1 MTRRRDNFAADP
13 FTRGAVIPEISM
25 KFALSHIPDIRFGAD
40 EIDHLAGH
48 AKSLGDI
55 KRAAIVMD
63 SFLAGNGLGKRVQD
77 MLSAEGIASEI
88 YSGFA
93 GEPKLK
99 HVQEAT
105 AAAGGAELVIGIGG
119 GSALDIAK
127 IVACTAASGEDA
139 MHYALA
145 ANPLPKNALKKIM
158 IPTTAGTGSETSATN
173 IFAGPEGKKLWIWGA
188 ESKADLVILDPALTV
203 SLPANLT
210 AWCGMDAFIHAFE
223 ASTNRNT
230 HAAGKVFGH
239 EAMRL
244 IAANLAEAVKNP
256 GNLDA
261 RGKVLLGSCYAGVAI
276 DNCGTAIAHNISHAM
291 AGLAPVHHGLATALG
306 FEVSMP
312 WLAEAKTEDLNEA
325 AAVLGLSNASEIP
338 AFVTNLM
345 DACGIKRAI
354 PAGFAKFTP
363 ADLATEMRAAEN
375 QPMRRSTIRDVSDAD
390 LDNFAQAI
398 MTMQKEG

>member
-1 MTRRRDNFAADP
+1 
-13 FTRGAVIPEISM
+13 M

-40 EIDHLAGH
+40 EIGNLASH
-48 AKSLGDI
+48 ARSLGPI
-55 KRAAIVMD
+55 EKVAVVMD
-63 SFLAGNGLGKRVQD
+63 SFLATSGLGKRVED
-77 MLSAEGIASEI
+77 MLTTEALDVVT

-99 HVQEAT
+99 HLQEAT
-105 AAAGGAELVIGIGG
+105 AVARGADLVIGIGG

-145 ANPLPKNALKKIM
+145 ANPLPHNALKKIM

-188 ESKADLVILDPALTV
+188 ESKADLVILDPALTI
-203 SLPANLT
+203 SLPAALT

-223 ASTNRNT
+223 ASTNRNA

-256 GNLDA
+256 SDIDA

-291 AGLAPVHHGLATALG
+291 AGLAPIHHGLATALG

-312 WLAEAKTEDLNEA
+312 WLAEADTDDLNEA
-325 AAVLGLSNASEIP
+325 ARVIGLKKSAEIP
-338 AFVTNLM
+338 AFVTRLM
-345 DACGIKRAI
+345 DECGIRRAL
-354 PAGFAKFTP
+354 PAAFAKFT
-363 ADLATEMRAAEN
+363 AANLANEMRATEN
-375 QPMRRSTIRDVSDAD
+375 QPMRRSTIRDVADAD
-390 LDNFAQAI
+390 LDNFAKAI

>member
-1 MTRRRDNFAADP
+1 MQF
-13 FTRGAVIPEISM
+13 S
-25 KFALSHIPDIRFGAD
+25 LSAIPDIKFGPD
-40 EIDHLAGH
+40 EINNLATH

-55 KRAAIVMD
+55 RKAAIVMD
-63 SFLAGNGLGKRVQD
+63 GFLANSGLGARVTRALND
-77 MLSAEGIASEI
+77 AGIEVAI

-93 GEPKLK
+93 GEPKLQ
-99 HVQEAT
+99 HVRDAGET
-105 AAAGGAELVIGIGG
+105 ARGSDLVIGIGG
-119 GSALDIAK
+119 GSALDISK
-127 IVACTAASGEDA
+127 IVACTAASGKDA

-145 ANPLPKNALKKIM
+145 AHPLPKNSLKKIA

-223 ASTNRNT
+223 ASTNRNA
-230 HAAGKVFGH
+230 HPAGKVFGH

-244 IAANLAEAVKNP
+244 IATNLAEAVRNP
-256 GNLDA
+256 SNLDA

-306 FEVSMP
+306 FEVSLA
-312 WLAEAKTEDLNEA
+312 WLVEADTVDLNDA
-325 AAVLGLSNASEIP
+325 AKVLGLDDASEIP
-338 AFVTNLM
+338 EFVSRLM
-345 DACGIKRAI
+345 DDCDIRRAI
-354 PAGFAKFTP
+354 PAAFGKFTA
-363 ADLATEMRAAEN
+363 ADLANEMKAPEN
-375 QPMRRSTIRDVSDAD
+375 QPMRRSTIREVSDAD
-390 LDNFAQAI
+390 LGTFAQAI

>member
-1 MTRRRDNFAADP
+1 
-13 FTRGAVIPEISM
+13 M
-25 KFALSHIPDIRFGAD
+25 KFALSQIPDIRFGVD
-40 EIDHLAGH
+40 EIGNLASH
-48 AKSLGDI
+48 AAGLGPI
-55 KRAAIVMD
+55 GKACVVMD
-63 SFLAGNGLGKRVQD
+63 SFLAESGLGARVQE
-77 MLSAEGIASEI
+77 MLSAQGISSEI

-93 GEPKLK
+93 GEPKLQ
-99 HVQEAT
+99 HLRD
-105 AAAGGAELVIGIGG
+105 AAAVAAGADLVVGIGG

-145 ANPLPKNALKKIM
+145 ANPLPKKPLKKIM

-173 IFAGPEGKKLWIWGA
+173 IFGGPEGKKLWIWGA

-223 ASTNRNT
+223 ASTNRNA
-230 HAAGKVFGH
+230 HPAGKLFGH

-244 IAANLAEAVKNP
+244 IAGSLVDAVGNP
-256 GNLDA
+256 GDLDA
-261 RGKVLLGSCYAGVAI
+261 RGEVLLGSCYAGVAI

-312 WLAEAKTEDLNEA
+312 WLVEADSADLREA
-325 AAVLGLSNASEIP
+325 ASVLGLASPADIP
-338 AFVTNLM
+338 AFVTRLM
-345 DACGIKRAI
+345 DACSIKRAI
-354 PAGFAKFTP
+354 PAGFGKFTA
-363 ADLATEMRAAEN
+363 ADLAAEMRAAEN

-390 LDNFAQAI
+390 LDRFAANI
-398 MTMQKEG
+398 MALPKEG

>member
-1 MTRRRDNFAADP
+1 
-13 FTRGAVIPEISM
+13 M

-40 EIDHLAGH
+40 EIDNLADH

-55 KRAAIVMD
+55 RKAAIVMD
-63 SFLAGNGLGKRVQD
+63 SFLAGNGLGKRVKD

-105 AAAGGAELVIGIGG
+105 AVAKGADLVIGIGG
-119 GSALDIAK
+119 GSALDISK

-145 ANPLPKNALKKIM
+145 ANPLPKNALKKIA

-223 ASTNRNT
+223 ASTNRNA

-244 IAANLAEAVKNP
+244 LAANLPEAVKNP

-312 WLAEAKTEDLNEA
+312 WLAEANTADLNDA
-325 AAVLGLSNASEIP
+325 AAVLGLSKAAEIP
-338 AFVTNLM
+338 AFVTRLM

-354 PAGFAKFTP
+354 PAAFAKFTA
-363 ADLATEMRAAEN
+363 ADLANEMRATEN
-375 QPMRRSTIRDVSDAD
+375 QPMRRSTIRDVADAD
-390 LDNFAQAI
+390 LDTFATDI

>member
-1 MTRRRDNFAADP
+1 
-13 FTRGAVIPEISM
+13 M
-25 KFALSHIPDIRFGAD
+25 KFALSHIPDIRFGEG
-40 EIDHLAGH
+40 EINNLASH
-48 AKSLGDI
+48 AKSLG
-55 KRAAIVMD
+55 AIEKIAVVMD
-63 SFLAGNGLGKRVQD
+63 SFLATSGLGKHVED
-77 MLSAEGIASEI
+77 MLTDAAFSVVI
-88 YSGFA
+88 YSDFA

-99 HVQEAT
+99 HIQ
-105 AAAGGAELVIGIGG
+105 AASEIASGSDLVIGIGG

-210 AWCGMDAFIHAFE
+210 AWCGLDAFIHAFE
-223 ASTNRNT
+223 ASTNRNA
-230 HAAGKVFGH
+230 HAAAKVFGH

-244 IAANLAEAVKNP
+244 VSGNLAEAVHNP
-256 GNLDA
+256 GNIDA
-261 RGKVLLGSCYAGVAI
+261 RGKVLLGSCYAGIAI
-276 DNCGTAIAHNISHAM
+276 DNCGTAIAHNISHAL

-312 WLAEAKTEDLNEA
+312 WLAAADSDDLKDA
-325 AAVLGLSNASEIP
+325 AAVVGLDSASELP
-338 AFVTNLM
+338 AFVTRLM
-345 DACGIKRAI
+345 DACGVKRAL
-354 PAGFAKFTP
+354 PAAFAAFSAT
-363 ADLATEMRAAEN
+363 DLANEMRATEN
-375 QPMRRSTIRDVSDAD
+375 QPMRRSTIREVSDAD
-390 LDNFAQAI
+390 IDTFANAI
-398 MTMQKEG
+398 MTMQKDG

>member
-1 MTRRRDNFAADP
+1 
-13 FTRGAVIPEISM
+13 M

-40 EIDHLAGH
+40 EINNLAGH

-55 KRAAIVMD
+55 RRAAIVID
-63 SFLAGNGLGKRVQD
+63 SFLAANGLGKRVQD
-77 MLSAEGIASEI
+77 MLSAEGISSQI

-105 AAAGGAELVIGIGG
+105 AVAKGADLVIGIGG

-145 ANPLPKNALKKIM
+145 ANPLPKNALKKIA

-173 IFAGPEGKKLWIWGA
+173 IFAGGEGKKLWIWGA
-188 ESKADLVILDPALTV
+188 ESKADLVILDPVLTV

-223 ASTNRNT
+223 ASTNRNA

-244 IAANLAEAVKNP
+244 VAANLAEAVRNP
-256 GNLDA
+256 SNLDA
-261 RGKVLLGSCYAGVAI
+261 RGNVLLGSCYAGVAI

-312 WLAEAKTEDLNEA
+312 WLSEADTADLNEA
-325 AAVLGLSNASEIP
+325 AAVLDLSKASEIP
-338 AFVTNLM
+338 AFVSRLM
-345 DACGIKRAI
+345 DACRVKRQI
-354 PAGFAKFTP
+354 PAAFGKFT
-363 ADLATEMRAAEN
+363 ATDLAAEMRATEN
-375 QPMRRSTIRDVSDAD
+375 QPMRRSTIRDVADAD
-390 LDNFAQAI
+390 LDNFARAI

>member
-1 MTRRRDNFAADP
+1 
-13 FTRGAVIPEISM
+13 M

-40 EIDHLAGH
+40 EINNIASH
-48 AKSLGDI
+48 AKSLGDVA
-55 KRAAIVMD
+55 KAAIVMD
-63 SFLAGNGLGKRVQD
+63 SFLAANGLGKRVQD
-77 MLSAEGIASEI
+77 MLSADGISSEI

-105 AAAGGAELVIGIGG
+105 AVAKGADLVIGIGG

-145 ANPLPKNALKKIM
+145 ANPLPRNALKKIM

-223 ASTNRNT
+223 ASTNRNA

-239 EAMRL
+239 EAMQL
-244 IAANLAEAVKNP
+244 LAANLAEAVTNP
-256 GNLDA
+256 SNIDA

-306 FEVSMP
+306 FEVSLA
-312 WLAEAKTEDLNEA
+312 WLAEANTADLNDA
-325 AAVLGLSNASEIP
+325 AKVVGLASASEIP
-338 AFVTNLM
+338 AFVTRLM
-345 DACGIKRAI
+345 DECGIKRAI
-354 PAGFAKFTP
+354 PAAFAKFAA
-363 ADLATEMRAAEN
+363 ADLANEMRATEN
-375 QPMRRSTIRDVSDAD
+375 QPMRRSTIRDVADAD
-390 LDNFAQAI
+390 LDTFAQAI